1 MTTTLFAHFDGKQ
14 SLVLDQPVDLPVGTP
29 LRLQIEVC
37 TDNGSPTAVPT
48 LPLTT
53 DVESIRTMVKDPQKP
68 WRPLDIKVDPEL
80 SNAIALDPEFNI
92 EES

>member
-1 MTTTLFAHFDGKQ
+1 MTTTLFAHFDGNT
-14 SLVLDQPVDLPVGTP
+14 LVPDGPVDLPVGTA
-29 LRLQIEVC
+29 LRVQVEVYAE
-37 TDNGSPTAVPT
+37 NGASTAAPT

-53 DVESIRTMVKDPQKP
+53 ELEAIRAMAKDPQKP
-68 WRPLDIKVDPEL
+68 WRPLDIKIDPEL